1 VVEVVVG
8 GGFGAVVVGRAVAD
22 RDGEAGT
29 TTGALRRVR
38 RPAPVPVLRATAA
51 ILGTVVVVKGAGG
64 RPAVLVPV
72 ATRRAVV
79 GGVLVYVVV
88 IGIAAVL
95 IRLSLGV
102 LPWLVALPMARPT
115 APNATAA
122 TATMS
127 RRFTRCFSPSRHS
140 VTLIGEPPAPSFGDQ
155 RVSPQVAT

>member
-1 VVEVVVG
+1 VG
-8 GGFGAVVVGRAVAD
+8 GGLGAVVVGRAVVAD
-22 RDGEAGT
+22 WDGDAGT
-29 TTGALRRVR
+29 VTGALRRVR
-38 RPAPVPVLRATAA
+38 RPAPAPVLRATAPV
-51 ILGTVVVVKGAGG
+51 LGTVVVVKGAGG
-64 RPAVLVPV
+64 RPTVLVPV
-72 ATRRAVV
+72 AARRAVV
-79 GGVLVYVVV
+79 GGVLVCVVV

-102 LPWLVALPMARPT
+102 LPWLVAPPMARPT